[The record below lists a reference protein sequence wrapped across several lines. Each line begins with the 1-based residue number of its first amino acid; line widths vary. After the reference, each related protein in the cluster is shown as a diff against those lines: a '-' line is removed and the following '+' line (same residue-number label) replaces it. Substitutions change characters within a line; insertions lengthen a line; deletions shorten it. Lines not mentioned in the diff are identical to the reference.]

1 MAGHKRGNQERRA
14 NELLQKLN
22 PKDDVAEVGMLTRHI
37 KLVQH
42 AKNLVPKLLPTMD
55 DDSFKKS
62 CMAMQKGGSEV
73 PQQGAAWH
81 LGSIVVYID

>member
-1 MAGHKRGNQERRA
+1 MAGHRKDNQERRA

-42 AKNLVPKLLPTMD
+42 AKNLVSKLLPIMYG
-55 DDSFKKS
+55 DSFKKV
-62 CMAMQKGGSEV
+62 CMAMHRAEV
-73 PQQGAAWH
+73 RFPSKVQ
-81 LGSIVVYID
+81 LGILG